1 MGKEIK
7 IADKES
13 ADEKRTIVK
22 MFTEMD
28 GESLSEMMSQIA
40 DTLLPGKTYTLTLLI
55 EETKS

>member
-1 MGKEIK
+1 MGREIR
-7 IADKES
+7 IPDKES
-13 ADEKRTIVK
+13 AVEKRTIVK

-55 EETKS
+55 EETKA

>member
-1 MGKEIK
+1 MGREIR
-7 IADKES
+7 IPDKES
-13 ADEKRTIVK
+13 ANEKRTIVK

>member
-7 IADKES
+7 IVGKES

-55 EETKS
+55 ELKDG